1 MAEEK
6 VIVNAL
12 VLQALVAIEEVMG
25 KNGLNAVLKSS
36 GLSHLIDNPPPDNMD
51 PGVKTEE
58 YARLNQAIEDFYGR
72 GAKGFLYR
80 IGKASFHYGLEK
92 QSALMGIAGA
102 AALKV
107 LPQKQRITTILNSV
121 ASALKKSNPQVNAY
135 VEDQDGKIAYVD
147 ATCGICEGRTST
159 EPVCHL
165 YVGSLS
171 EAVKW
176 ATGKDYGVVETDCTA
191 KGDPFCRF
199 EIQEPAE

>member
-12 VLQALVAIEEVMG
+12 ALQALVAIEEVMG
-25 KNGLNAVLKSS
+25 KNGLNAVLKTS
-36 GLSHLIDNPPPDNMD
+36 GLGRLVDSPPPDNLE
-51 PGVKTEE
+51 PGVKAEE
-58 YARLNQAIEDFYGR
+58 YAQLNQAIEDFYGR

-80 IGKASFHYGLEK
+80 IGKASFNYGLEK

-102 AALKV
+102 AAMKV

-121 ASALKKSNPQVNAY
+121 ASALKKSNPQVEAH
-135 VEDQDGKIAYVD
+135 VEDQDGKIAYVES
-147 ATCGICEGRTST
+147 TCAICEGRTSS

-176 ATGKDYGVVETDCTA
+176 ATGKDYQVVETHCKA
-191 KGDPFCRF
+191 KGDSFCRF